1 MEDTQM
7 NEMLM
12 DNDSLDMAGDWRL
25 TYGYTVGLTTDD
37 TPAQHWIPDKGTS
50 RTFEVHFELEGS
62 SDHGMKYK
70 GHYKGFENHPL
81 GQPGS
86 LVAETFYA
94 NRGVYTVQ
102 IIEQADA
109 LQYFALLS
117 GKHQRYPTDDPERVE
132 IVGGWA
138 DIGGNV
144 ANFTL
149 VKILDRKS

>member
-1 MEDTQM
+1 M

-12 DNDSLDMAGDWRL
+12 NTDTLDMAGDWKL

-37 TPAQHWIPDKGTS
+37 TPAAHWIPDKGTS
-50 RTFEVHFELEGS
+50 RTFDVHFDLQEPS
-62 SDHGMKYK
+62 AHGMRYK

-81 GQPGS
+81 GEPGA

-94 NRGVYTVQ
+94 NRGVYAVQ
-102 IIEQADA
+102 IIEQAHA

-117 GKHQRYPTDDPERVE
+117 GKHQPYPNDDPERVE

-138 DIGGNV
+138 DIGGYV

-149 VKILDRKS
+149 VKISDKT